1 MVLTFQLD
9 IDLDDIVILPGYAPM
24 PVIEVH
30 DSGVVIL
37 WDDIRRVEVKIN
49 VPALM
54 KNLLVIER
62 TQRHVISQA

>member
-1 MVLTFQLD
+1 MLLKFQLD
-9 IDLDDIVILPGYAPM
+9 IDIDDMVILPGYSPM

-30 DSGVVIL
+30 DSGMIIL
-37 WDDIRRVEVKIN
+37 WDDIRGVDVKIN

-54 KNLLVIER
+54 KNLLLVER